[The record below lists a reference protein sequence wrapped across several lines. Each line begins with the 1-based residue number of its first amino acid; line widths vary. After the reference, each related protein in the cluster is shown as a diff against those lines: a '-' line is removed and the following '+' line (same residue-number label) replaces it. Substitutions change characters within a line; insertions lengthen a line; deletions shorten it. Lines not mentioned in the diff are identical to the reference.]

1 MTEPMGSPPALDQ
14 LVEQYLGL
22 ESMEVTELLL
32 DLCGARLDTRALP
45 LLQKRLSEEQM
56 QVATLRTHGYTR
68 MCEKS
73 EQLVESLQPLVAA
86 LERSDQHSRGDKS

>member
-1 MTEPMGSPPALDQ
+1 MTEPMGSLPALDQ

-32 DLCGARLDTRALP
+32 DLCGARMDTRALP
-45 LLQKRLSEEQM
+45 LLRKRLSEEQT
-56 QVATLRTHGYTR
+56 QVSTLRTRGYTR

-73 EQLVESLQPLVAA
+73 EQLVKSLQPLIVA
-86 LERSDQHSRGDKS
+86 LEGSDQHSREDQS